1 MNETTN
7 NVAAWWVKI
16 KNSTLTIQDIKLD
29 PKVSSLDSVT
39 EAYSNGVYTT
49 FRTYQHDHVLLLESH
64 FNRLEESAK
73 LVNGNILVP
82 RNSLRVALRRILND
96 FCPDKDI
103 RVRIALN
110 LEDQSYIISAEP
122 LKLLPASAYKK
133 GVSVITYP
141 LERKNPHAKTTDFI
155 TTADHIRN
163 TLPPKIQEVIMV
175 DENGCLLEGLSSN
188 FWGVINGVVHTEREK
203 ALGGITRSVILE
215 LCKKESIP
223 ILLDSVNIREL
234 SSLQEA
240 FITST
245 SRAVLPVTR
254 IDHHLIGEG
263 KPGKITQL
271 LSKRYQEYVNHS
283 IEKI

>member
-1 MNETTN
+1 
-7 NVAAWWVKI
+7 
-16 KNSTLTIQDIKLD
+16 
-29 PKVSSLDSVT
+29 
-39 EAYSNGVYTT
+39 
-49 FRTYQHDHVLLLESH
+49 
-64 FNRLEESAK
+64 
-73 LVNGNILVP
+73 
-82 RNSLRVALRRILND
+82 
-96 FCPDKDI
+96 
-103 RVRIALN
+103 
-110 LEDQSYIISAEP
+110 
-122 LKLLPASAYKK
+122 
-133 GVSVITYP
+133 
-141 LERKNPHAKTTDFI
+141 
-155 TTADHIRN
+155 
-163 TLPPKIQEVIMV
+163 MV

-203 ALGGITRSVILE
+203 ALGGITRSVILG
-215 LCKKESIP
+215 LCEKESIP